1 MGRLPAGA
9 LTAVRTIEGPGYRI
23 DWDSEGEGYA
33 RIVVK
38 AAASQALETAEEWL
52 REDRWCT
59 YEFTGDDA
67 FERALKAALD
77 DIWPDRT
84 PYRIP

>member
-1 MGRLPAGA
+1 MR
-9 LTAVRTIEGPGYRI
+9 RIDGPGYRI
-23 DWDSEGEGYA
+23 EWESEGEGYA

-38 AAASQALETAEEWL
+38 AAASPELEAMEHWL
-52 REDRWCT
+52 PEDQWLS
-59 YEFTGDDA
+59 YEFRGEEA

>member
-1 MGRLPAGA
+1 MRH
-9 LTAVRTIEGPGYRI
+9 VEGDGYRI
-23 DWDSEGEGYA
+23 DWDSGGDGYA
-33 RIVVK
+33 RIVEK
-38 AAASQALETAEEWL
+38 AAASPGLEAAEQWL
-52 REDRWCT
+52 PEEQWPT
-59 YEFTGDDA
+59 YEFTGEDA